1 MIAPLLLAAV
11 TVTGAWS
18 RPAIDTG
25 VVYAQVHNSSGHSVA
40 LVSASTARARHA
52 ELHQSTSSMG
62 TMQGMTMPME
72 SMHPVSHIVIPPR
85 GTIALSPGGY
95 HLMLLGLRGPLVA
108 GQHLVVTFHFS
119 DGEVVHA
126 AATVENRAL

>member
-25 VVYAQVHNSSGHSVA
+25 VVYAQIHNNSGHRVA
-40 LVSASTARARHA
+40 LVGASTARARHA
-52 ELHQSTSSMG
+52 ELHESTSSMG

-72 SMHPVSHIVIPPR
+72 SMHPVSHIVIPPH
-85 GTIALSPGGY
+85 GTLALSPGGY

-108 GQHLVVTFHFS
+108 GQHVVVTFHFS
-119 DGEVVHA
+119 DGEVVHTA
-126 AATVENRAL
+126 ASVENRGM